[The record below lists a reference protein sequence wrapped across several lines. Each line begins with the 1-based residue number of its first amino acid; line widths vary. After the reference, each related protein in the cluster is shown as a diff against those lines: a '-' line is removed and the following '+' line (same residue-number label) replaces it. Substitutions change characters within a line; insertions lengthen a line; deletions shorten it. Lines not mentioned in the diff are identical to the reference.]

1 MRGLLFFVCIA
12 SASAQSAQFVCES
25 DSDAVHIASTG
36 WNVYEVPERVMF
48 LVDTQKGFKALG
60 DISIAS
66 GLPDYVGS
74 CRVLGTKNF
83 ECDGY
88 DVWGWRIMA
97 REYDGIG
104 FRFSVTAQSFNAVS
118 AWAGNCSEL

>member
-1 MRGLLFFVCIA
+1 MKKMLFLLWFA
-12 SASAQSAQFVCES
+12 SAGAHSAQFVCAS
-25 DSDAVHIASTG
+25 DSDAVSIASTG
-36 WNVYEVPERVMF
+36 WNVTQFPEKVTF
-48 LVDTQKGFKALG
+48 IVDTEKGFKALG
-60 DISIAS
+60 DIHIAS

-74 CRVLGTKNF
+74 CRVLGSKNF

-97 REYDGIG
+97 REYDEIG

-118 AWAGNCSEL
+118 AWAGNCSVL